1 MRMEDYLNKIN
12 NLRLVE
18 NRVGLRVNAELEE
31 LILKTALENS
41 QSYFRLEMLFQ
52 KAENTSV
59 TLNPEIFQ
67 FIANCYGLLFM
78 DEKET
83 GNVCFAHSLELRP
96 EFKQSFTAIDVL
108 DLSYAILHSSL
119 YSEDLKVGK
128 LKIPIPQDVAVFWK
142 LVQIGE
148 ELRGKEK
155 E

>member
-1 MRMEDYLNKIN
+1 MRIEEYLNKIN

-18 NRVGLRVNAELEE
+18 NRVGLPVIAKLEE
-31 LILKTALENS
+31 LILKTALESS

-52 KAENTSV
+52 KADNTSV
-59 TLNPEIFQ
+59 ILNPETFQ
-67 FIANCYGLLFM
+67 FIANCCGLLFM

-83 GNVCFAHSLELRP
+83 GNVCFAHSPELRP
-96 EFKQSFTAIDVL
+96 EFKQSFMAIDVF

-119 YSEDLKVGK
+119 YSEDLKVGE

>member
-1 MRMEDYLNKIN
+1 MRMGDYLNKIN

-18 NRVGLRVNAELEE
+18 NRDGLPVIAEIEDFV
-31 LILKTALENS
+31 LKTALENS
-41 QSYFRLEMLFQ
+41 HSYFTLEMLFQ
-52 KAENTSV
+52 KADNNGMALNTETV
-59 TLNPEIFQ
+59 Q
-67 FIANCYGLLFM
+67 FIANGYGLLFM

-83 GNVCFAHSLELRP
+83 GNVCFAHSQELRP

-119 YSEDLKVGK
+119 YSEDLKAGE

-155 E
+155 

>member
-1 MRMEDYLNKIN
+1 MEDYLNKIN

-18 NRVGLRVNAELEE
+18 NRVELRVNAELEE

-41 QSYFRLEMLFQ
+41 QNYFTLEMLFQ
-52 KAENTSV
+52 KTDNNGMV
-59 TLNPEIFQ
+59 LNPETVQ
-67 FIANCYGLLFM
+67 FIANCCGLLFI

-83 GNVCFAHSLELRP
+83 GNVCFAHGQELRP
-96 EFKQSFTAIDVL
+96 EFKQSCTAIDVF

-119 YSEDLKVGK
+119 YCEDLKISE
-128 LKIPIPQDVAVFWK
+128 LKIPIPQDAAVFWK